1 MKVLQE
7 INLTYSIL
15 VIADFSSIFGCLLVL
30 IAFKKLKL
38 LRNHITRVIACFC
51 VSSLLKDI
59 ISTGLTLSLGPQNE
73 AGSTSFQCYLYA
85 ITITYGSLACWL
97 WTLCLAFSIYNL
109 IVKREPEPEKY
120 EKFYH
125 GVCWTIPLICVIV
138 MLAKKTIE
146 PVGNWCWISEKYVG
160 YRFGLFYGPFFAI
173 WIISAVLVGLT
184 SRYTYSVIRNSVSD
198 NKDKHMTY
206 QFKLINYIIV
216 FLLCWVFAIVNRI
229 LNGLGYYPTLP
240 NILHTYF
247 SVSHGFF
254 ASVTFIYNNP
264 LMWRYWGSKIFLIFA
279 KFGYFVELQRRL
291 DRNKNNNNPSPIL
304 NSYAATVYHSST
316 IESLSLQH
324 NNDISNDNQQQQQ
337 QQQTPQQPQQQF
349 QQQQSPTVI
358 EMQNLKQDQ
367 NIENN
372 EQNENCYNTIDTN
385 IEINT
390 NKLNDNSFEITQPS
404 NDLNTIENNNNY
416 NNNNNNNN
424 NNSLV
429 IEKEKDEREKKD
441 NKF

>member
-1 MKVLQE
+1 MKVLEE

-125 GVCWTIPLICVIV
+125 AICWGIPLICVIV

-229 LNGLGYYPTLP
+229 LNGLGYYPTVP

-264 LMWRYWGSKIFLIFA
+264 LMWRYWGSKIFLVFA

-324 NNDISNDNQQQQQ
+324 NNDISTDNNQPQSQQTQTQQQYQQ
-337 QQQTPQQPQQQF
+337 QPIP
-349 QQQQSPTVI
+349 PTVI
-358 EMQNLKQDQ
+358 EMQNLK
-367 NIENN
+367 N
-372 EQNENCYNTIDTN
+372 ESNEDKIGHNENCNSTIDTN

-390 NKLNDNSFEITQPS
+390 NKLSDNSFEIAQPS
-404 NDLNTIENNNNY
+404 NDLNSIDNN
-416 NNNNNNNN
+416 
-424 NNSLV
+424 LIV
-429 IEKEKDEREKKD
+429 VEKEKDEREKKD
-441 NKF
+441 KDNGF